1 MKSEVREV
9 LRAFFCGVLHN
20 HSKHTLQLGNL
31 LLREKITK
39 TKLFCTLVFS
49 LCRRHCTPHIFVRN
63 YLCFICS
70 LKKKSVRDDCVL
82 LSFLYFWLNKTRVI
96 MEESIK
102 QIGERLKGLRE
113 VLNIPAQEV
122 ADLCG
127 ISLEHYQKIESGEA
141 DPSVYRLS
149 KISKRYGIDLDVL
162 LFGEEPRMSSYFI
175 TRAGQGQEIDRGND
189 YRYQSL
195 AAGFRGRKIDP
206 FVVTVDPLPDGRNHN
221 KNTHD
226 GQEFDF
232 MIDGTL
238 EITIDTKVLVL
249 NAGDSIYFDSRHP
262 HCMRALG
269 GEPATFISIII

>member
-1 MKSEVREV
+1 M
-9 LRAFFCGVLHN
+9 
-20 HSKHTLQLGNL
+20 
-31 LLREKITK
+31 
-39 TKLFCTLVFS
+39 
-49 LCRRHCTPHIFVRN
+49 RN
-63 YLCFICS
+63 DLCFLYS
-70 LKKKSVRDDCVL
+70 LKKKSVRYDCVL

-206 FVVTVDPLPDGRNHN
+206 FFVTVDPLPDGRNHN

-238 EITIDTKVLVL
+238 EITIDSKVLVL

>member
-1 MKSEVREV
+1 MT
-9 LRAFFCGVLHN
+9 AF
-20 HSKHTLQLGNL
+20 
-31 LLREKITK
+31 
-39 TKLFCTLVFS
+39 
-49 LCRRHCTPHIFVRN
+49 
-63 YLCFICS
+63 
-70 LKKKSVRDDCVL
+70 
-82 LSFLYFWLNKTRVI
+82 
-96 MEESIK
+96 
-102 QIGERLKGLRE
+102 ERLKGLRE

-162 LFGEEPRMSSYFI
+162 LFGEEPRMSSYFV

-189 YRYQSL
+189 YRYQ
-195 AAGFRGRKIDP
+195 F
-206 FVVTVDPLPDGRNHN
+206 FVTVDPLPDGRNHN

-238 EITIDTKVLVL
+238 EITIDSKVLVL